1 MTLAWGA
8 TMTLA
13 AGETS
18 WGCKT
23 FPEDGGAAAGAAAGA
38 EGAGAGGG
46 EGAEGIFCEAI
57 SDTVPG
63 MATKREVDLRA
74 VMSGR
79 AECECVVSNS
89 CVCFLQAHWLSC
101 LEQPTQIQAQ
111 HLLESPSRERKYFF
125 VSKGF
130 RTNER

>member
-46 EGAEGIFCEAI
+46 EGAEGIFV
-57 SDTVPG
+57 D
-63 MATKREVDLRA
+63 ATGLAWAFVASGSWGGLGGSGQASSGWSSGE
-74 VMSGR
+74 VMS
-79 AECECVVSNS
+79 
-89 CVCFLQAHWLSC
+89 Q
-101 LEQPTQIQAQ
+101 
-111 HLLESPSRERKYFF
+111 
-125 VSKGF
+125 
-130 RTNER
+130 